1 MTATRLKP
9 IAWAASL
16 SILCVLWSTIAAATP
31 QTSAP
36 DSQAAADKSKS
47 AKSESAAP
55 SAQEI
60 AAAKAS
66 HKVWVN
72 LNTGIYHKRGR
83 WYGKTKSGKFM
94 TEDEAKKAGYKAAKR
109 E

>member
-1 MTATRLKP
+1 MSAQVRPAAWVATLC
-9 IAWAASL
+9 IVCLL
-16 SILCVLWSTIAAATP
+16 SSAAAVATA
-31 QTSAP
+31 QGSAP
-36 DSQAAADKSKS
+36 DSQSASDKSKA
-47 AKSESAAP
+47 AKSESGAP
-55 SAQEI
+55 TAQEI

-72 LNTGIYHKRGR
+72 LNTGIYHRRGR
-83 WYGKTKSGKFM
+83 WYGKTKAGKFM